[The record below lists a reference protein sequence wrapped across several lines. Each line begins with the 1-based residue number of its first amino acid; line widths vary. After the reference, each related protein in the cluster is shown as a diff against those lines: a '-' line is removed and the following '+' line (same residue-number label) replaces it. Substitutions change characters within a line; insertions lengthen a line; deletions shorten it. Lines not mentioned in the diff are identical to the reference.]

1 MSFVGTNATHGN
13 FGSSVNARHSFVC
26 ERAAEASIGLKLVSL
41 ASSAAPST
49 ETYLCGILCCATVLV
64 ITFPVSLISSSFENS
79 LPLSNVVS
87 ISPVFWKVWTE
98 IQAWFH
104 LVVDHKPKLCLGSFA
119 ITSFPQMVITNAEK
133 DIAIDLKSF
142 VQAAVDQTS
151 RGLLK
156 RTNLESDKSIKL

>member
-1 MSFVGTNATHGN
+1 MSFVGTNSTHGN

-26 ERAAEASIGLKLVSL
+26 ERAAEASTGLKLVSL

-87 ISPVFWKVWTE
+87 ISPVFWKV
-98 IQAWFH
+98 
-104 LVVDHKPKLCLGSFA
+104 
-119 ITSFPQMVITNAEK
+119 
-133 DIAIDLKSF
+133 
-142 VQAAVDQTS
+142 
-151 RGLLK
+151 
-156 RTNLESDKSIKL
+156 